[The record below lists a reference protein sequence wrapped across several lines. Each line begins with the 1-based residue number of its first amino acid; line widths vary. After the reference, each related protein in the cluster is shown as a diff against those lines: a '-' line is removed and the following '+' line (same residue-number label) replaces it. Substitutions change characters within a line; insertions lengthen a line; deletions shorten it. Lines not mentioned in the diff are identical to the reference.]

1 MLKKNL
7 VRSGFLSPGLLF
19 LMPNSAELTAAS
31 NSRED
36 MPSLNVS
43 KLAPQSD
50 TSVRAIDSVV
60 STPPPPPPI
69 QLNRHAS
76 KFVKDYLR
84 KEDEFLQK
92 MKDRSP
98 SYFKVIDA
106 VFEKYG
112 IPREMCYLAIV
123 ESQLRTTAVSRVGAK
138 GMWQLMPV
146 TARELG
152 LKVNGRTDERTHLY
166 KSTVAA
172 AKYLRDLHREFG
184 DWLLVLAAYNSGPGT
199 VMKAMKKSGSKNF
212 WALQRFLPEE
222 SRGHVKRFIGIHYF
236 FEGEGSITT
245 QTKAEAVAYQKL
257 LDESKP
263 VVQLAPL
270 TKDTVAIVAI
280 NAVK

>member
-1 MLKKNL
+1 
-7 VRSGFLSPGLLF
+7 
-19 LMPNSAELTAAS
+19 
-31 NSRED
+31 
-36 MPSLNVS
+36 
-43 KLAPQSD
+43 
-50 TSVRAIDSVV
+50 
-60 STPPPPPPI
+60 
-69 QLNRHAS
+69 
-76 KFVKDYLR
+76 
-84 KEDEFLQK
+84 

-98 SYFKVIDA
+98 SYFKVING

-123 ESQLRTTAVSRVGAK
+123 ESQLRTNAVSRVGAR

-236 FEGEGSITT
+236 FEGDGSITT
-245 QTKAEAVAYQKL
+245 QTKAEALAYQKL

-270 TKDTVAIVAI
+270 SKDTVAIVAI
-280 NAVK
+280 AAAK